1 MSNANEPA
9 FASPGT
15 PYFNEETGVPRDPC
29 AGYGWMI
36 EPRAGLNKR
45 EYFAAKAMQG
55 ICGDA
60 IAGPHHVPPNTAKLA
75 VEYAD
80 ALLAELAK

>member
-1 MSNANEPA
+1 MRAGNNPA
-9 FASPGT
+9 FPTSVQRGQNGDYWT
-15 PYFNEETGVPRDPC
+15 EDEG
-29 AGYGWMI
+29 
-36 EPRAGLNKR
+36 GLTKR
-45 EYFAAKAMQG
+45 ELFAAMAMQG